1 MVVFSPISSFSKR
14 LVANYCPGDVALPN
28 FNTCLLNNWLAFGI
42 FISTNRIF
50 LKISYFSFTKKFS
63 LKFFLVKISTFL
75 KIILLTSKV
84 QIGDV
89 FPGFKCC
96 N

>member
-1 MVVFSPISSFSKR
+1 
-14 LVANYCPGDVALPN
+14 
-28 FNTCLLNNWLAFGI
+28 
-42 FISTNRIF
+42 
-50 LKISYFSFTKKFS
+50 